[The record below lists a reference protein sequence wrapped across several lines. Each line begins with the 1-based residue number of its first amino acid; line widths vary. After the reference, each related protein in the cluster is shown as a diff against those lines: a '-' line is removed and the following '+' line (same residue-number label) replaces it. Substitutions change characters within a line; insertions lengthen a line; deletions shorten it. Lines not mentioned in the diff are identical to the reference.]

1 MFYLAKVEMNLGN
14 LSSMFIEK
22 ILEVKDKITKNGNQ
36 ETEMSNKSNEN
47 NLNQIND
54 KESKKEENVK
64 EEVREE
70 KATKSND
77 LENLTVAEL
86 REMAKDKDVKGY
98 STMKKAELL
107 DALK

>member
-1 MFYLAKVEMNLGN
+1 M
-14 LSSMFIEK
+14 
-22 ILEVKDKITKNGNQ
+22 
-36 ETEMSNKSNEN
+36 
-47 NLNQIND
+47 
-54 KESKKEENVK
+54 K

-107 DALK
+107 DALAFLAAFEIPFSLNQSIEAFKSPLFASNALIITVQETEKKDVGLLIKIIINHQKK